1 MHRIKRMTNIRKYAS
16 EKALASMSVVLIS
29 AFISMTTV
37 WQIPTALATSLEEIK
52 VTREVPAP
60 IDKVWNIVSDIDNE
74 AKYWSIIKN
83 ITNINKTDTIT
94 EREVTVQAGP
104 GGEAR
109 THQIVAVDP
118 DQFVVKMNITEGPIT
133 GSRLITLTPE
143 NNTTTRIDAVWGID
157 LSEIPLLGKGFA
169 KDSFQKTT
177 EDALSNIAA
186 AAVEVK

>member
-1 MHRIKRMTNIRKYAS
+1 MLRMKKMTNIRKYAS
-16 EKALASMSVVLIS
+16 KKALASFSVVLIS

-60 IDKVWNIVSDIDNE
+60 IERVWNIVSDIDNE

-143 NNTTTRIDAVWGID
+143 NNTTTRIDAVWEID

>member
-1 MHRIKRMTNIRKYAS
+1 MLRMKKMTNIRKYAS
-16 EKALASMSVVLIS
+16 KKALASFSVVLIS

-60 IDKVWNIVSDIDNE
+60 IERVWNIVSDIDNE

-133 GSRLITLTPE
+133 GNRLITLTSE
-143 NNTTTRIDAVWGID
+143 NNTTTRVDAVWGID

>member
-1 MHRIKRMTNIRKYAS
+1 MLRMKRMTDIRKHAS
-16 EKALASMSVVLIS
+16 EKALASISVILLVIS
-29 AFISMTTV
+29 ISMTTV

-60 IDKVWNIVSDIDNE
+60 IGRVWNIVSDIDNE

-83 ITNINKTDTIT
+83 IKNINKTGTIT
-94 EREVTVQAGP
+94 EREVTVQAGL
-104 GGEAR
+104 GGDTR
-109 THQIVAVDP
+109 THQIITVDP

-133 GSRLITLTPE
+133 GSRLITATPE

-157 LSEIPLLGKGFA
+157 LSRIPLLGKGFA
-169 KDSFQKTT
+169 KDSFQRTT

-186 AAVEVK
+186 AAEVR